1 LTFEEVHMQNTT
13 RLNHGQLL
21 ASAGE
26 SATLWRVKEGV
37 LRLDQVNHD
46 ATILV
51 QLVFPGDLVGVEA
64 LCAEPY
70 AYTIT
75 ALTRCKLQAESVAY
89 DFNRFAA
96 VAQGYMQQQ
105 ERTRDMMRMRTG
117 SVRDRLAYF
126 LKLMS
131 QNSDGST
138 RKLERRELPT
148 QKEIAVILDVAS
160 ETVCRELNAFMP
172 AKVYKRGPR
181 MALGM
186 AA

>member
-1 LTFEEVHMQNTT
+1 MQNTT

-26 SATLWRVKEGV
+26 SAKLWRVKEGV
-37 LRLDQVNHD
+37 LRLDQVAHD
-46 ATILV
+46 SSILV

-75 ALTRCKLQAESVAY
+75 ALTSCKLAAESVECDY
-89 DFNRFAA
+89 NRFAA
-96 VAQGYMQQQ
+96 VAQGFMQQQ
-105 ERTRDMMRMRTG
+105 DRTRDMMRMRTG
-117 SVRDRLAYF
+117 PVRERLAYF
-126 LKLMS
+126 LKLLS
-131 QNSDGST
+131 QNANGST
-138 RKLERRELPT
+138 RKLERSELPS

-172 AKVYKRGPR
+172 AKVYKRATRASVVGGLA
-181 MALGM
+181 MVG
-186 AA
+186 

>member
-1 LTFEEVHMQNTT
+1 MQNTLF
-13 RLNHGQLL
+13 LNHGKLL
-21 ASAGE
+21 AQAGE
-26 SATLWRVKEGV
+26 HGTLWRVQEGV
-37 LRLDQVNHD
+37 LRLDQVSHD

-75 ALTRCKLQAESVAY
+75 ALTACKLAAESVEY

-96 VAQGYMQQQ
+96 VAQGFMQQQ
-105 ERTRDMMRMRTG
+105 DRTRDMMRMRTG
-117 SVRDRLAYF
+117 PVRERLAYF
-126 LKLMS
+126 LKLLS
-131 QNSDGST
+131 QNADGSS
-138 RKLERRELPT
+138 RKLERCELPS

-172 AKVYKRGPR
+172 AKVYKRALRGEAVGGLA
-181 MALGM
+181 MAS
-186 AA
+186 

>member
-1 LTFEEVHMQNTT
+1 MKNTI
-13 RLNHGQLL
+13 RLNRGQLL

-37 LRLDQVNHD
+37 LRLDQSTHD

-75 ALTRCKLQAESVAY
+75 ALSTCKLAAESVEY

-96 VAQGYMQQQ
+96 VAQGFMQQQ
-105 ERTRDMMRMRTG
+105 DRTRDMMRMRTG
-117 SVRDRLAYF
+117 PVRERLAYF
-126 LKLMS
+126 LKLLS
-131 QNSDGST
+131 QNADGSS
-138 RKLERRELPT
+138 RKLDRRDLPT
-148 QKEIAVILDVAS
+148 HKEIAAILDVAS

-172 AKVYKRGPR
+172 AKVYKRAP
-181 MALGM
+181 LGEAVGSFVM

>member
-1 LTFEEVHMQNTT
+1 MQNTT
-13 RLNHGQLL
+13 RFNHGQLL

-37 LRLDQVNHD
+37 LRLDQVTHD
-46 ATILV
+46 AAILV

-64 LCAEPY
+64 LCVEPY

-75 ALTRCKLQAESVAY
+75 ALTRCKLQTESVAY

-96 VAQGYMQQQ
+96 VAQGFMQQQ
-105 ERTRDMMRMRTG
+105 DRTRDMMRMRTG
-117 SVRDRLAYF
+117 PVRERLAYF
-126 LKLMS
+126 LKLLS
-131 QNSDGST
+131 QNADGFS
-138 RKLERRELPT
+138 RKLERSDLPS

-172 AKVYKRGPR
+172 AKVYKRAPR
-181 MALGM
+181 GEVVLGLAMAV
-186 AA
+186 

>member
-1 LTFEEVHMQNTT
+1 
-13 RLNHGQLL
+13 LNHGQLL

-37 LRLDQVNHD
+37 LRLDQLTHD

-51 QLVFPGDLVGVEA
+51 QLAFPGDLVGVEA

-70 AYTIT
+70 ANTIS
-75 ALTRCKLQAESVAY
+75 ALTNCKLVAEPVEY

-96 VAQGYMQQQ
+96 VAQGFMQQQ
-105 ERTRDMMRMRTG
+105 DRTRDMMRMRTG
-117 SVRDRLAYF
+117 PVRERLAYF
-126 LKLMS
+126 LKLLS
-131 QNSDGST
+131 QNADGST
-138 RKLERRELPT
+138 RKLDRSDLPT
-148 QKEIAVILDVAS
+148 HKEVAVILDVAS

-172 AKVYKRGPR
+172 AKVYKRGLR
-181 MALGM
+181 STSVAGLVQ

>member
-1 LTFEEVHMQNTT
+1 MQNTT

-37 LRLDQVNHD
+37 LRLDQVTHD

-51 QLVFPGDLVGVEA
+51 QLAFPGDLVGVEA

-75 ALTRCKLQAESVAY
+75 ALTACKLAAESVEY

-96 VAQGYMQQQ
+96 VAQGFMQQQ
-105 ERTRDMMRMRTG
+105 DRTRDMMRMRTG
-117 SVRDRLAYF
+117 PVR
-126 LKLMS
+126 S
-131 QNSDGST
+131 S
-138 RKLERRELPT
+138 RKLDRRDLPT
-148 QKEIAVILDVAS
+148 HKEIAVILDVAS

-172 AKVYKRGPR
+172 AKVYKRAPR
-181 MALGM
+181 GEAVGGLAMAS
-186 AA
+186 